1 MQHIETVH
9 CDQIS
14 PQVLQQETKTMETSA
29 TALATTVQP
38 SDTGGSN
45 VMTPMSLFNFDG
57 FDVRIQDD
65 QEALVLSLKRCAR
78 SLGYSNTRDAI
89 SKHCK
94 GVAKRDYL
102 QKVECKRQ
110 QLWKA
115 MSIVSSSGPNS
126 PAAQRFE
133 DWVTSEVLPP
143 SARQVPMIQFS
154 SKPST
159 TPPRCFSEQI
169 TRTPMSPRHL
179 THQQKPLFNFQ
190 RRTRI
195 CNEKRQF
202 CKRGQKHL
210 NKKPT
215 KTDRKAFKRLAGSKG
230 TFSLTEAAK
239 ALKSSPR
246 AFNLWMAAHI
256 DLQKKQPTVLVGL
269 PDQGEQSASDA

>member
-1 MQHIETVH
+1 MCVFR
-9 CDQIS
+9 
-14 PQVLQQETKTMETSA
+14 
-29 TALATTVQP
+29 
-38 SDTGGSN
+38 
-45 VMTPMSLFNFDG
+45 MTRKPWF
-57 FDVRIQDD
+57 VAKEVCKI
-65 QEALVLSLKRCAR
+65 
-78 SLGYSNTRDAI
+78 LGYSNTRDAI

-94 GVAKRDYL
+94 GGRKTRLPSKGGMQEAAIIP
-102 QKVECKRQ
+102 
-110 QLWKA
+110 KA
-115 MSIVSSSGPNS
+115 MSIVSSSGPNFQPLNGLKIGS
-126 PAAQRFE
+126 RLKF
-133 DWVTSEVLPP
+133 SPP

-215 KTDRKAFKRLAGSKG
+215 KTDR
-230 TFSLTEAAK
+230 SLK
-239 ALKSSPR
+239 PSR
-246 AFNLWMAAHI
+246 
-256 DLQKKQPTVLVGL
+256 G
-269 PDQGEQSASDA
+269 